1 MRKNVHVGDLVG
13 GKLKWDIATEHF
25 LHVIIWKLL
34 MALQNRVIKNLK
46 NLQNEKT
53 YLQNNIYSSY
63 Y

>member
-1 MRKNVHVGDLVG
+1 
-13 GKLKWDIATEHF
+13 LKWDIATEHF